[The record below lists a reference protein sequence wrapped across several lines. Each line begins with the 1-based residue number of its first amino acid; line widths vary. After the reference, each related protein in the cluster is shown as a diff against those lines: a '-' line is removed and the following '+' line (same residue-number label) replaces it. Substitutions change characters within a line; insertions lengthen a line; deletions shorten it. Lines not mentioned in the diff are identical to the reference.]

1 MIAAKGETPGLEM
14 PSSRIEDYAM
24 IGDCGSAALI
34 GRDGSIDWLCL
45 PRFDSAACFAAL
57 LGKPEHGRWLIE
69 PAEPSGRTERRYADG
84 SLILVTLFE
93 TAGGAVELVDFMPPR
108 QRLAHLVRL
117 VRGLRGRVA
126 MRTEFILR
134 FDYGSVVPW
143 VERLPEGGISAIA
156 GPDRVVLRTP
166 APLRGE
172 DFKTLGEFTVGAG
185 ETVPFVLSYGPSHQP
200 LPQALEPMRAL
211 RDTEAFW
218 RRWSDRCA
226 SAGPWTDTVKRS
238 LVVLKGLTDRATGG
252 VVAAPTTS
260 LPEQI
265 GGVRNWDYRYCW
277 LRDATFTLLALMH
290 AGYYDEARTWRDWL
304 LRAVAGSPDQLQ
316 VMYGLGG
323 ERRLP
328 EWEVP
333 WLPGFAGSR
342 PVRIGNAAVNQTQL
356 DIYGEILDALY
367 LAQSH
372 GLPPHPHGDAIGRV
386 VLRHLAKTWDQPDE
400 GIWEVRGPPQHFTHS
415 KVMLWVAFDRMVKTL
430 EERGSTGRALPRFR
444 QVRDRIHEDVCARA
458 FDPELGSF
466 VQAYGSKALDAS
478 LLLLPLVGF
487 LPPTDPRI
495 IGTVEAIERRLV
507 IDGFVRRY
515 DTGEVED
522 GLPPGEG
529 AFLACSFWLAD
540 NWVMQGRVGE
550 ARELFERLLGLRNDV
565 GLLAEEYDPR
575 LGRQLGNFPQAFSH
589 VALVNTAFNLTR
601 SQGPAEQRAA
611 RRTRGPSRRVSRANS
626 PAQQGNSTP
635 AA

>member
-1 MIAAKGETPGLEM
+1 M
-14 PSSRIEDYAM
+14 PSGRRIEDYAL
-24 IGDCGSAALI
+24 IGDCGSAALV

-45 PRFDSAACFAAL
+45 PRFDSGACFAAL
-57 LGKPEHGRWLIE
+57 LGEPRHGRWLIAPVE
-69 PAEPSGRTERRYADG
+69 PAARVERRYLDG
-84 SLILVTLFE
+84 SLILATMFE
-93 TAGGAVELVDFMPPR
+93 TAEGAVELVDFMRPR
-108 QRLAHLVRL
+108 RRLPQLVRL
-117 VRGLRGRVA
+117 VRGMRGRVA
-126 MRTEFILR
+126 MSTEFILR
-134 FDYGSVVPW
+134 FDYGAVVPW
-143 VERLPEGGISAIA
+143 VERLPEGGVTAIG
-156 GPDRVVLRTP
+156 GPERVVLRTP

-172 DFKTLGEFTVGAG
+172 DLKTVGEFTVGAG
-185 ETVPFVLSYGPSHQP
+185 ETIPFVLSYGPSHQP
-200 LPQALEPMRAL
+200 LPPPVDPARAL
-211 RDTEAFW
+211 HDAEGFW

-226 SAGPWTDTVKRS
+226 SAGPWTEVVKRS
-238 LVVLKGLTDRATGG
+238 LVVLKGLTYAQTGG
-252 VVAAPTTS
+252 IVAAPTTS
-260 LPEQI
+260 LPEQL

-290 AGYYDEARTWRDWL
+290 AGYYEEARTWRDWL
-304 LRAVAGSPDQLQ
+304 FRAVAGSPDQLQ
-316 VMYGLGG
+316 IMYGLGG
-323 ERRLP
+323 ERRLT

-333 WLPGFAGSR
+333 WLPGFEGSR

-367 LAQSH
+367 HAHSH
-372 GLPPHPHGDAIGRV
+372 GLPPNQHGDAIGRV

-415 KVMLWVAFDRMVKTL
+415 KVMVWVAFDRMVRML
-430 EERGSTGRALPRFR
+430 EQRGSTGRALPRWR
-444 QVRDRIHEDVCARA
+444 QLRDRIHEDVCSKA
-458 FDPELGSF
+458 FDPDIGSF

-495 IGTVEAIERRLV
+495 TGTLKAIERRLV
-507 IDGFVRRY
+507 VDGFVLRY
-515 DTGEVED
+515 DTGEVVD

-540 NWVMQGRVGE
+540 NFILQGRITE
-550 ARELFERLLGLRNDV
+550 ARELFERLVALCNDV

-601 SQGPAEQRAA
+601 GQGPAEQRAA
-611 RRTRGPSRRVSRANS
+611 RHRRGHPQPV
-626 PAQQGNSTP
+626 
-635 AA
+635 